1 MATAGE
7 ITRTDGRGAKGKGRT
22 NEGQGVPYR
31 RMLIEPDFA
40 TFSLMKALLYAG
52 LAGRVPVPPE
62 KQFLISQFQSLD
74 FAGRSVTYCA
84 T

>member
-1 MATAGE
+1 
-7 ITRTDGRGAKGKGRT
+7 
-22 NEGQGVPYR
+22 
-31 RMLIEPDFA
+31 MLIEPDFA